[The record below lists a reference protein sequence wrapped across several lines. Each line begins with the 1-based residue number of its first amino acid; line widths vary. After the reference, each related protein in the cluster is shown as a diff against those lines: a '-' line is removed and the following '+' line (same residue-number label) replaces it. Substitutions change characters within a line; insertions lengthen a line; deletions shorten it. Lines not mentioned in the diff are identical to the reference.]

1 MMLSITTSSP
11 PPQLLILTWT
21 TICHYCCRHVA
32 SVLPLTTHV
41 ANCPYTGQVVNTWPS
56 IVNSSKVVLS
66 TRGKLSKSVLRI
78 QMIKSHMFGKFRQVH
93 IQDSTVWEHGRVSTV
108 VTTRSCSQQCWLL
121 QLFWRLIW
129 ISDFSVTTFPE
140 WLDTKSPNLPQ
151 LDVLYIHIV

>member
-1 MMLSITTSSP
+1 MILSIASSSP

-21 TICHYCCRHVA
+21 TICHYCCRHVP
-32 SVLPLTTHV
+32 SF
-41 ANCPYTGQVVNTWPS
+41 CPWPRTWP
-56 IVNSSKVVLS
+56 IVPTRGKLSTPGLQLSTRLKLS

-78 QMIKSHMFGKFRQVH
+78 IDDQITHVWQILPGSHPGFSSLGA
-93 IQDSTVWEHGRVSTV
+93 WERDTV

-140 WLDTKSPNLPQ
+140 WLDTKSPNLP
-151 LDVLYIHIV
+151 HN

>member
-1 MMLSITTSSP
+1 MDSGHTTHSRHVGVLSVNDAQYHHQQPTS
-11 PPQLLILTWT
+11 T
-21 TICHYCCRHVA
+21 TINSHLNHN
-32 SVLPLTTHV
+32 LPLLLSTRAQFLSLTTHV

-93 IQDSTVWEHGRVSTV
+93 IQDSTVWEHGRGDTV

-121 QLFWRLIW
+121 QLFWSLI
-129 ISDFSVTTFPE
+129 
-140 WLDTKSPNLPQ
+140 
-151 LDVLYIHIV
+151 